1 MEPKSISISS
11 ETFLRFIVIGIFI
24 VGLYL
29 LRNIAIL
36 VLVSIVIASFVEAG
50 VRFFNKHSIGRSL
63 SVPLIYCTGVLGIL
77 ILMWAF
83 VPIVFRELEGVI
95 SLILQYISG
104 PGQETQVFQSA
115 SDLVT
120 QFSSLQQGS
129 FAEILGRVQSV
140 ASSISGGFTSIVGS
154 TFGGVLNV
162 VLVIV
167 MSFYLS
173 IQERGI
179 DQFLKIITPRKHEAY
194 VLDLWTRTQVK
205 IGVWFQGQMLLG
217 LIMGVIV
224 FIGLVIMGVQ
234 NALLIAIISGIFELI
249 PFGLTFAAVPAILFA
264 ILDGGFI
271 LGLKVLIFFIVIQQL
286 ENYLIQPMIVKRV
299 VGIPPLVVLLALLI
313 GISLYG
319 FWGAILALPVAVLV
333 LEYLGDMEKS
343 KQIVTV
349 TEY

>member
-11 ETFLRFIVIGIFI
+11 ETFVRFIAIGVFV

-29 LRNIAIL
+29 LRSIAVL

-50 VRFFNKHSIGRSL
+50 VRFFNKKNIGRSL
-63 SVPLIYCTGVLGIL
+63 SVPLIYCVGIL
-77 ILMWAF
+77 ALFILLWAF
-83 VPIVFRELEGVI
+83 LPIVFRELEGVI
-95 SLILQYISG
+95 SLILEYLGGSG
-104 PGQETQVFQSA
+104 QNTKVFQNA

-120 QFSSLQQGS
+120 QFSSQEGS
-129 FAEILGRVQSV
+129 FAEILGRAQSV
-140 ASSISGGFTSIVGS
+140 VSSISGGFTSIVGS
-154 TFGGVLNV
+154 TFGGVLNA

-173 IQERGI
+173 IQEKGI
-179 DQFLKIITPRKHEAY
+179 DQFLKIITPRKHEEY
-194 VLDLWTRTQVK
+194 VLNLWSRTQVK
-205 IGVWFQGQMLLG
+205 IGLWFQGQMFLG

-271 LGLKVLIFFIVIQQL
+271 LGVKVLIFFIIIQQL
-286 ENYLIQPMIVKRV
+286 ENYLFQPMVVKRV
-299 VGIPPLVVLLALLI
+299 VGIPPLVVLLSLLI
-313 GISLYG
+313 GISLAG

-333 LEYLGDMEKS
+333 LEYLSDMEKS
-343 KQIVTV
+343 KEIITV
-349 TEY
+349 TEK